1 MINFLK
7 KYNDYSTDDIK
18 RLRYGLEGI
27 YLTLTKTIVIILV
40 AFLLNILLEVI
51 FGIILFNIIR
61 YFAFGFHAEKSF
73 ECLLLSLFNFV
84 LIPYLL
90 LNINTYLLTNA
101 IICGICLVLIVLF
114 APADTIN
121 RNTQTAADFIERKD
135 GTFWLIV
142 AIRESYQTEG
152 WLSVLAVEQLKK
164 PTGVVLKDD

>member
-1 MINFLK
+1 MNLH
-7 KYNDYSTDDIK
+7 
-18 RLRYGLEGI
+18 E
-27 YLTLTKTIVIILV
+27 IV
-40 AFLLNILLEVI
+40 
-51 FGIILFNIIR
+51 
-61 YFAFGFHAEKSF
+61 K
-73 ECLLLSLFNFV
+73 
-84 LIPYLL
+84 
-90 LNINTYLLTNA
+90 NA
-101 IICGICLVLIVLF
+101 IDGVNRHEDIVLWRCTGVENLRGIVTPIYEKKTLRGQIQRPSMADMELNEKVARAGHSIKCWLN